1 MATRALGKR
10 LREEI
15 ENDDLDGILRDVKR
29 RCATEFKG
37 HVPTSPVGVKV
48 IDDMLRIFHRPPAP
62 RPGVPDRHKV
72 LEITGPRY
80 GSGGGKT
87 SLLYYITAIGIL
99 PTAFNGVQLGGRDG
113 AVVFLDSD
121 NRFSAAR
128 LRDIAMNYVREKKR
142 KKREEKENAGAPPRK
157 RLREEET
164 ELRRMVE
171 GCLQHVHVFKPT
183 SSDSLLATLKTIE
196 SYLLDP
202 TKHHSAHKRLHSI
215 ILDSSTSF
223 HRQDKRQ
230 AFIDSLPTEVP
241 KFIYAE
247 LPPLYQI
254 VHSARGIVR
263 CLRELQHRF
272 ACPVIYTVTGK
283 ARGDLW
289 KPKPS
294 GFGMPIASLYA
305 RPRIM
310 SFMHRLPHPWR
321 SYSTVRLVV
330 RRDRVRQ
337 FSGASV
343 REAMRQGRQRRS
355 VVAQG
360 RISAWIDP
368 WGKEDWPS
376 WISPSIQ
383 KLDGGGRFTYFV
395 HKLGVT
401 LKE

>member
-1 MATRALGKR
+1 MAAKAFGKR
-10 LREEI
+10 LCEEV
-15 ENDDLDGILRDVKR
+15 ENDGLDSILRDVKR
-29 RCATEFKG
+29 RCASDPKG
-37 HVPTSPVGVKV
+37 HVPTSPVGIKV

-72 LEITGPRY
+72 LEITGSRY
-80 GSGGGKT
+80 GSGAGKT
-87 SLLYYITAIGIL
+87 SLLYYIISIGIL
-99 PTAFNGVQLGGRDG
+99 PASFNGVQIGGRDG

-121 NRFSAAR
+121 NRFNAAR

-142 KKREEKENAGAPPRK
+142 KKDTGSPPREK
-157 RLREEET
+157 RQREDET
-164 ELRRMVE
+164 ELRKMVE

-183 SSDSLLATLKTIE
+183 SSDSLLATLQSME
-196 SYLLDP
+196 SYLLDT

-215 ILDSSTSF
+215 MIDSTSSF
-223 HRQDKRQ
+223 YWQDKRQ

-241 KFIYAE
+241 KYIYGD
-247 LPPLYQI
+247 LPPLREI
-254 VHSARGIVR
+254 VHSARGIVK

-272 ACPVIYTVTGK
+272 ACPVIYTVTGRI
-283 ARGDLW
+283 RGDLW

-294 GFGMPIASLYA
+294 GFGAPIESLYA
-305 RPRIM
+305 RPKVM
-310 SFMHRLPHPWR
+310 SFMHHLPHPWR

-330 RRDRVRQ
+330 RRDRVRR
-337 FSGASV
+337 FSAVSV
-343 REAMRQGRQRRS
+343 REAMHQARQRQF

-360 RISAWIDP
+360 RFSAWIDP

-383 KLDGGGRFTYFV
+383 KLEGGGRFTYFV
-395 HKLGVT
+395 HSLGVT